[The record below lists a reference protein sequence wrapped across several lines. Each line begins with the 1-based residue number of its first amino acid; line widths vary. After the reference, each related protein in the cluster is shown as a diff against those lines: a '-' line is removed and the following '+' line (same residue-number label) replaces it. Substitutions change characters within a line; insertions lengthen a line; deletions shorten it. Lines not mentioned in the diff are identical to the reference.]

1 MVNVQLEDALL
12 SLPSLSH
19 VDRLTSPLCLSQGPL
34 QLNDP
39 RMDLGLGKAGWRQG
53 LICPWDVLA
62 KTDLS
67 PFLSHSPDLSFSF
80 WANGE
85 QGNKDPSRALI
96 FYVVKVLDGS
106 TIWTA
111 PFPTDALSRA

>member
-1 MVNVQLEDALL
+1 MVNVQLEDALV

-19 VDRLTSPLCLSQGPL
+19 VDCLTSPLCLSQGPL
-34 QLNDP
+34 QLSDP
-39 RMDLGLGKAGWRQG
+39 CMDLGLGKAGWRQD
-53 LICPWDVLA
+53 LICPWDVQA

-67 PFLSHSPDLSFSF
+67 PFFSHSPDLSFSF

-85 QGNKDPSRALI
+85 QDNKDPSRALI

-111 PFPTDALSRA
+111 PFPTDALSRS

>member
-1 MVNVQLEDALL
+1 M
-12 SLPSLSH
+12 
-19 VDRLTSPLCLSQGPL
+19 
-34 QLNDP
+34 DP
-39 RMDLGLGKAGWRQG
+39 GLGKAGWRQG
-53 LICPWDVLA
+53 LICPWDVMA
-62 KTDLS
+62 KADRG
-67 PFLSHSPDLSFSF
+67 PFLSHSPDLGFSF

-96 FYVVKVLDGS
+96 FYAVKVLDGS